1 MYTELKSYQ
10 VIIQLLKEYGI
21 KKLVLSPGARNV
33 PFVHSVEEDS
43 FFECY
48 SVVDERSAAYF
59 ALGLSQ
65 ESGEP
70 VLISCTS
77 STATCNYWPAVA
89 EACYQGVPIVVLTSD
104 RDPQMLRNREDQ
116 MIDQVGMFDRH
127 VKASVNLPIVR
138 DDDDLLY
145 CTRLVNEAL
154 LELNHRGTGP
164 VHINVPMKYYSNSF
178 PVRCLPAVKKI
189 DRVCLYDGEEVWA
202 AKARDLISA
211 KRILVVCGQSTG
223 KARGLDQALG
233 DFSEKYG
240 CAVAVEHMSNV
251 HIPGSFSA
259 SVCMDTHFVSDKT
272 FEGLLP
278 DIVISFGGNVM
289 SGIKAML
296 RRYPDAF
303 EHWLVQ
309 EDGAIC
315 DIFKSVKNVFE
326 CSPEYFFR
334 RMTAAKESGEVD
346 ISYRNEVLSYA
357 GSVEYPDISWSNIY
371 AIKGILAHVKPGSIL
386 HASINSA
393 IRVSN
398 FYKLPEGVTYFAN
411 IGTYGIDGCMSSF
424 LGQAAASPEKD
435 AYLIIGDLSFF
446 YDMNSLRIRHLGPN
460 VKILLI
466 NNHGGE
472 EFYYNG
478 MWQDEASDL
487 HTTARHS
494 DVAEGWVRSRGIE
507 YFSAH
512 NRDEFDSA
520 IDEFSSVEGK
530 PALLEVFTEMSTDS
544 KAVMDLYDYSRPRD
558 IVSETKRKGKELVKS
573 TIGKETALK
582 VADKLGIHLK

>member
-21 KKLVLSPGARNV
+21 KKLVLSPGSRNV
-33 PFVHSVEEDS
+33 PLVHSVEEDDY
-43 FFECY
+43 FECF
-48 SVVDERSAAYF
+48 SVVDERSAGYF
-59 ALGLSQ
+59 ALGLAQ

-70 VLISCTS
+70 VVISCTS

-89 EACYQGVPIVVLTSD
+89 EAFYQGVPLVVLTSD
-104 RDPQMLRNREDQ
+104 RDPQMVRNREDQ
-116 MIDQVGMFDRH
+116 MIDQVGMYDRH
-127 VKASVNLPIVR
+127 VKISANLPIVK

-145 CTRLVNEAL
+145 CTRLVNEAF

-164 VHINVPMKYYSNSF
+164 VHINIPMKYYSTSF
-178 PVRCLPAVKKI
+178 PVKSLPAVKKI
-189 DRVCLYDGEEVWA
+189 DRVCLYDRDEVWA
-202 AKARDLISA
+202 AKAQDLSRS
-211 KRILVVCGQSTG
+211 KRILVVCGQST
-223 KARGLDQALG
+223 RISDRLDQALA
-233 DFSEKYG
+233 DFSRVYG

-251 HIPGSFSA
+251 HVPGSFNS
-259 SVCMDTHFVSDKT
+259 SVCMDTRYVSDKE

-296 RRYPDAF
+296 KRYPNAY

-315 DIFKSVKNVFE
+315 DIFKSIKNVFE
-326 CSPEYFFR
+326 CSPEHFFHY
-334 RMTAAKESGEVD
+334 MVAAKKGEFVD
-346 ISYRNEVLSYA
+346 TSYRDDVLAYA
-357 GSVEYPDISWSNIY
+357 TSVEYPQTRWSNIY
-371 AIKGILAHVKPGSIL
+371 AIKSFVSRIKPGSIL

-393 IRVSN
+393 IRISN
-398 FYKLPEGVTYFAN
+398 FYELPEGVSYYAN
-411 IGTYGIDGCMSSF
+411 IGTHGIDGCMSSF
-424 LGQAAASPEKD
+424 LGQAAASPERD

-487 HTTARHS
+487 HTTARHA

-520 IDEFSSVEGK
+520 IEEFSSVEGK